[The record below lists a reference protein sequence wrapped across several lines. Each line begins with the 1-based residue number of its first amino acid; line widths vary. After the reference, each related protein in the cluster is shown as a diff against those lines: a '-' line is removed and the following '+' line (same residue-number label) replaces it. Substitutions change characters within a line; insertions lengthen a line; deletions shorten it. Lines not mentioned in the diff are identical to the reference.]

1 MAVRTSNLLW
11 RDLVAGG
18 LSLAGIGTV
27 VAVLHGLLGV
37 TNPTTSALILLLIVL
52 ATATRSRLAV
62 AIVTSIVAMLAF
74 NFFFLPPIHTL
85 TIAEPHN
92 WVALFVF
99 LAVAAI
105 ASTLSSAARE
115 RAREAESRRLEVD
128 RLFDLSRDILLMTDS
143 EGALVG
149 LTRHVARR
157 FELDAV
163 AVCLPSPAGWDIHQG
178 GEREIDPP
186 RELLDR
192 TLARLRG
199 ALEYDARERAYG
211 GHVRAPGPRGEITL
225 VPLRL
230 GTRPVGL
237 LATDSSALEVGTLD
251 ALGGVVAIAIE
262 RANFLAERKAAEA
275 ISQRADL
282 ASALLASFSHDL
294 RTPLTTVRMAVAN
307 LQAADVSEQDRRTQS
322 QVALAEIDR
331 LSRLFEDILDMA
343 RIDAAAI
350 TAERQWVTPADVV
363 DAAIAHLG
371 PLLRNRPLRISAQ
384 ATCEARVDPRLT
396 SSALSHLLE
405 NAAAY
410 APADSAIEIEA
421 GTEPD
426 GLHLSV
432 RDFGRGVD
440 PTDLDRIFE
449 PFYRSRAV
457 RQVSSSTGMGLAI
470 TRGLLAAEG
479 GRVWAENV
487 PDGGARFS
495 IVVPAAVREVPAQVL

>member
-1 MAVRTSNLLW
+1 MYPDHRLR
-11 RDLVAGG
+11 RDLIASA
-18 LSLAGIGTV
+18 LSLAGIATV
-27 VAVLHGLLGV
+27 VAVLRLLLDV
-37 TNPTTSALILLLIVL
+37 TNPTTSALTLLLVVL
-52 ATATRSRLAV
+52 ATATASRLAV
-62 AIVTSIVAMLAF
+62 AITTSIAAMLAF
-74 NFFFLPPIHTL
+74 NFFFLPPVHTL
-85 TIAEPHN
+85 TISEPHN
-92 WVALFVF
+92 LVALLVF

-143 EGALVG
+143 EGALMS

-157 FELDAV
+157 FELEAV
-163 AVCLPSPAGWDIHQG
+163 AICLPAASGWDVHQG
-178 GEREIDPP
+178 GEREVHPP

-192 TLARLRG
+192 TLAQLRG

-211 GHVRAPGPRGEITL
+211 GHVRASGPRGESITL

-237 LATDSSALEVGTLD
+237 LATDSTSLDVGTLD

-262 RANFLAERKAAEA
+262 RANFLHERKAAEA

-294 RTPLTTVRMAVAN
+294 RTPLTSVRMAVAN
-307 LQAADVSEQDRRTQS
+307 LQNADASETDRRIQS
-322 QVALAEIDR
+322 QLALVEIDR

-350 TAERQWVTPADVV
+350 TTERQWVTPADVV

-371 PLLRNRPLRISAQ
+371 PLLGNRQLRINAQ
-384 ATCEARVDPRLT
+384 ATHEARVDPRLT
-396 SSALSHLLE
+396 SSALSHLIE
-405 NAAAY
+405 NAVAY
-410 APADSAIEIEA
+410 APAETAIEIEA
-421 GTEPD
+421 STEAD
-426 GLHLSV
+426 ALHLSV

-440 PTDLDRIFE
+440 TADLDRIFE
-449 PFYRSRAV
+449 PFYRSRTV
-457 RQVSSSTGMGLAI
+457 RQATSGTGMGLAI

-479 GRVWAENV
+479 GRVWAENAM
-487 PDGGARFS
+487 DGGARFS
-495 IVVPAAVREVPAQVL
+495 IVVPAAVREVPAEVF

>member
-1 MAVRTSNLLW
+1 MHQTNQLH
-11 RDLVAGG
+11 RDLIAGA
-18 LSLAGIGTV
+18 LSLAGVAAV
-27 VAVLHGLLGV
+27 VAGLRILLGV
-37 TNPTTSALILLLIVL
+37 TNPTTSALTLLLVVL
-52 ATATRSRLAV
+52 ATATASRLIV
-62 AIVTSIVAMLAF
+62 AIVTSIAAMLAF
-74 NFFFLPPIHTL
+74 NFFFLPPVHTL
-85 TIAEPHN
+85 TISEPHN

-115 RAREAESRRLEVD
+115 RAQEAERRRLEVD

-143 EGALVG
+143 EGALVA

-157 FELDAV
+157 FELEAV
-163 AVCLPSPAGWDIHQG
+163 AICLPSTIGWDIHQG
-178 GEREIDPP
+178 GEREVSPP
-186 RELLDR
+186 PELLDR

-199 ALEYDARERAYG
+199 ALEYDARERASG
-211 GHVRAPGPRGEITL
+211 GHVRVPGPNGESITL

-237 LATDSSALEVGTLD
+237 LATDATALEVGTLD

-262 RANFLAERKAAEA
+262 RANFLRERKEAEA
-275 ISQRADL
+275 LSQRADL

-307 LQAADVSEQDRRTQS
+307 LQGTDVSEADRRIQS
-322 QVALAEIDR
+322 QLALVEIDR

-350 TAERQWVTPADVV
+350 TTERQWVTPADVV

-371 PLLRNRPLRISAQ
+371 PTLGSRPLRINAQ
-384 ATCEARVDPRLT
+384 GTHEAKVDPRLT
-396 SSALSHLLE
+396 SSALSHLIE
-405 NAAAY
+405 NAASY
-410 APADSAIEIEA
+410 TSAESPIEIDA
-421 GTEPD
+421 STEGD

-432 RDFGRGVD
+432 RDYGRGVD
-440 PTDLDRIFE
+440 PVELDRIFE

-457 RQVSSSTGMGLAI
+457 RQVSSGTGMGLAI

-487 PDGGARFS
+487 DGGARFS
-495 IVVPAAVREVPAQVL
+495 IVVPASVREVSAQVL